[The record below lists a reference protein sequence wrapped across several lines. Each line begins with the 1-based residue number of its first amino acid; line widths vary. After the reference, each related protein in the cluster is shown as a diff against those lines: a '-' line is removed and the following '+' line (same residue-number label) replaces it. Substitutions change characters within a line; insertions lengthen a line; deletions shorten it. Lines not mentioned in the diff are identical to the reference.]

1 MERPRD
7 LLGQEHNEKGCPE
20 VFTLQDTP
28 YERRRLPTLPHCIAV
43 PSAPAGLTS
52 LFGMGR
58 GGTPPQMPP
67 DVRFRKTARNYAPT
81 PYGDSLGTD
90 KKAAKTS
97 YMTSERTATEER
109 LGQLVALGFDVAV
122 FTPAPYR
129 RPSLGRPSWNPNL
142 AEGFALRCFQRLS
155 LPDAVTRPCTWR
167 HNRLAGGLSVTVL
180 SY

>member
-1 MERPRD
+1 MHRELAFAFHHIKMVLPRCWLHTAMAPADFSRQALLRSFVKKHLERPRD

-67 DVRFRKTARNYAPT
+67 DVRFRKTARTYAPT

-90 KKAAKTS
+90 KK
-97 YMTSERTATEER
+97 
-109 LGQLVALGFDVAV
+109 Q
-122 FTPAPYR
+122 
-129 RPSLGRPSWNPNL
+129 
-142 AEGFALRCFQRLS
+142 QRHL
-155 LPDAVTRPCTWR
+155 T
-167 HNRLAGGLSVTVL
+167 
-180 SY
+180 